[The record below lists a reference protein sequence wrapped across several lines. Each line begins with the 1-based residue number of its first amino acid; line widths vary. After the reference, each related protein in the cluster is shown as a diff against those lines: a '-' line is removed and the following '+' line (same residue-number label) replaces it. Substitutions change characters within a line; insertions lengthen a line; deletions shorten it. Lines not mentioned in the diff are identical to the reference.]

1 MYYFPDLD
9 EQTRLNMISELEQD
23 IRTGM
28 FYNPV
33 SMTDY
38 GLMNYKK
45 VLRTCF
51 ERGNVQTLIN
61 SLTSDYFK
69 QYDNNGRKIPSNIRE
84 MIAFNDFNRY
94 YIRALLLRAI
104 NEKKILHVYRAKQVK
119 NERKESETAI
129 NNVYFDERK
138 MRNMLN
144 LFRDYRKLFNMK
156 PQPVLLKP
164 NSGLS
169 LRFFDKA

>member
-1 MYYFPDLD
+1 MYNFPDLD
-9 EQTRLNMISELEQD
+9 EQTRLNMICELEMD

-38 GLMNYKK
+38 GLMNYKR

-51 ERGNVQTLIN
+51 EKGNVQTLIN
-61 SLTSDYFK
+61 SLSPDYFR
-69 QYDNNGRKIPSNIRE
+69 QYDKNGRKIPSNIRE

-94 YIRALLLRAI
+94 YIRALLLRAV
-104 NEKKILHVYRAKQVK
+104 NERKILHVYRAKLVN
-119 NERKESETAI
+119 NERKQSETII

-138 MRNMLN
+138 IRNMLN
-144 LFRDYRKLFNMK
+144 LFRNYRKLFNMK

-169 LRFFDKA
+169 VRLVNVT

>member
-1 MYYFPDLD
+1 MYYFPDFD
-9 EQTRLNMISELEQD
+9 EQTRLNMISELELD
-23 IRTGM
+23 IGTGM
-28 FYNPV
+28 FYNPL
-33 SMTDY
+33 SMTEY
-38 GLMNYKK
+38 GLMNYKR

-51 ERGNVQTLIN
+51 ERGNVQILIN

-69 QYDNNGRKIPSNIRE
+69 QYDNNGRKVPSNIPE

-104 NEKKILHVYRAKQVK
+104 SERKILHVYRAKQVK
-119 NERKESETAI
+119 NERKQSEIAI
-129 NNVYFDERK
+129 NNVYFDERQ
-138 MRNMLN
+138 MRNMLI

-169 LRFFDKA
+169 VKLVNVS

>member
-1 MYYFPDLD
+1 MYYFLDLD
-9 EQTRLNMISELEQD
+9 EQTRLIMICELEHD
-23 IRTGM
+23 IQTGM

-38 GLMNYKK
+38 GLMNYKR
-45 VLRTCF
+45 VIRICF
-51 ERGNVQTLIN
+51 EKGNVQTLVN
-61 SLTSDYFK
+61 SLTSDHFR
-69 QYDNNGRKIPSNIRE
+69 QYDKNGRKIPSNIRE

-94 YIRALLLRAI
+94 YIRAMLLRAI
-104 NEKKILHVYRAKQVK
+104 SEKKILHVCRAKQVK
-119 NERKESETAI
+119 NERKQSEIVI
-129 NNVYFDERK
+129 NNVYFDERQ
-138 MRNMLN
+138 MRNMLS

-169 LRFFDKA
+169 LRYVKT

>member
-1 MYYFPDLD
+1 MYNFPDFN
-9 EQTRLNMISELEQD
+9 EQTRLNMIGEFELD

-38 GLMNYKK
+38 CLMNYKR

-51 ERGNVQTLIN
+51 EKGNVQILIN
-61 SLTSDYFK
+61 SLSPDYFR
-69 QYDNNGRKIPSNIRE
+69 QYDKNRRKIPLNIRE

-104 NEKKILHVYRAKQVK
+104 CEKKILHVYRAKQVK
-119 NERKESETAI
+119 NERKQSETVI
-129 NNVYFDERK
+129 NNVYFDERQ
-138 MRNMLN
+138 MRNMLS

-156 PQPVLLKP
+156 PQHVLLKP

-169 LRFFDKA
+169 VKLVNVS